1 MSSLEK
7 SLDILE
13 FFSHDKKEL
22 SFSEIV
28 KKTGFP
34 KSTTHRILNI
44 LVSRKYLSFDSNSKR
59 YSIGIRLF
67 ELGSLFISSNS
78 NNIISI
84 AIPVI
89 EKLVLET
96 GYTVLLASLL
106 EGSLVYLFSQHGNSP
121 LLVQSYT
128 GQRRKPNYGILGKLL
143 LAYLPEEEV
152 DSILKCYPLEKTA
165 DNSITDPL
173 IYKEELKHIRIKGYA
188 YAKDETINGVSG
200 FAAPIYDYKSKVIAG
215 IALLFPTSLVLGNDL
230 DKLKTKLLRAAKSIS
245 EALGYYNY
253 SIQVEEDISIWDF

>member
-13 FFSHDKKEL
+13 LFNHDKKEL

-44 LVSRKYLSFDSNSKR
+44 LVNRKYLSLDANSKQ
-59 YSIGIRLF
+59 YSIGIKLF
-67 ELGSLFISSNS
+67 ELGSLFISS
-78 NNIISI
+78 NIISI

-89 EKLVLET
+89 EKLVIET
-96 GYTVLLASLL
+96 GYTVLLASLID
-106 EGSLVYLFSQHGNSP
+106 GSLVYLFSQHGNSP
-121 LLVQSYT
+121 LLVQSHT

-152 DSILKCYPLEKTA
+152 DSILKRYPLEKTA

-173 IYKEELKHIRIKGYA
+173 LYKEELKNIRTKGYA

-200 FAAPIYDYKSKVIAG
+200 FAAPIYNHEGKVIAG
-215 IALLFPTSLVLGNDL
+215 IALLFPTSLVLDNEL
-230 DKLKTKLLRAAKSIS
+230 EKLKSKLLRAAKSIS

-253 SIQVEEDISIWDF
+253 PIKGGQQQ